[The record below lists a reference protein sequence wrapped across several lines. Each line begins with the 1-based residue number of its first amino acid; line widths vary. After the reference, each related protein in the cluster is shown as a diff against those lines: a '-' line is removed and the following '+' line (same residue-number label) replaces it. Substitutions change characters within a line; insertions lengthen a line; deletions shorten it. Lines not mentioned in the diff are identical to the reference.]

1 MVPCISV
8 WLAPDAAQDSTPI
21 KDSDRQQ
28 VLDGVVNYGNALVVV
43 IENKIAWGGVTER
56 TASSD
61 PSAWLSGQVRGETM
75 LGEVA
80 AVSRGL
86 FDLVERDL
94 VSGAEGLLISDF
106 FDLVEEHFPLI
117 GPYSTLARCGQSLPC
132 RTPS

>member
-28 VLDGVVNYGNALVVV
+28 VLDGIVNYGNGLVVV
-43 IENKIAWGGVTER
+43 IENKIGWGGVTER
-56 TASSD
+56 AALSD
-61 PSAWLSGQVRGETM
+61 QSAWLSGQVRGETM

-86 FDLVERDL
+86 FVL
-94 VSGAEGLLISDF
+94 
-106 FDLVEEHFPLI
+106 
-117 GPYSTLARCGQSLPC
+117 GPVNTNAGPR
-132 RTPS
+132 